1 MISYD
6 EMALQDARKTV
17 VQRDWV
23 EVNDFDTHGNGF
35 FFVSAARS
43 LAPLISTLTFA
54 KLRPPG
60 ISILSTRLEQVFEG
74 TFS

>member
-35 FFVSAARS
+35 FLFR
-43 LAPLISTLTFA
+43 PLGA
-54 KLRPPG
+54 
-60 ISILSTRLEQVFEG
+60 
-74 TFS
+74 